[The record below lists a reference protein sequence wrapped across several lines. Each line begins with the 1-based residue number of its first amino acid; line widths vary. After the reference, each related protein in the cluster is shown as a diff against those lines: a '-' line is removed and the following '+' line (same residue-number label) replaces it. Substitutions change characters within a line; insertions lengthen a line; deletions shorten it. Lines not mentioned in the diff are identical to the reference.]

1 MPSVQAARIVTVIKK
16 DVRSVLPVNA
26 GSPLPVTFPA
36 SEPISVLGPK
46 TAALF
51 VSQAIPVQVPSVALL
66 QPAMFPA
73 PVIHIVRM
81 LLTVVPLVFLQTPVP
96 AMSAALLLPVTLPV
110 PKTAS
115 ALKPRMVAQ
124 LVLTVPV
131 KFLLPAVLP
140 VLLKLNVQAP
150 KTPATSAWKA
160 PVLIFPTT
168 CANATES
175 PPT

>member
-1 MPSVQAARIVTVIKK
+1 M
-16 DVRSVLPVNA
+16 
-26 GSPLPVTFPA
+26 
-36 SEPISVLGPK
+36 SEPISAPAPK

-110 PKTAS
+110 PKTVNVPG
-115 ALKPRMVAQ
+115 LRMV
-124 LVLTVPV
+124 
-131 KFLLPAVLP
+131 VLP
-140 VLLKLNVQAP
+140 VLVGFVKSLLLAALPAPPKPNARVPRMVVASVLKGPVQ
-150 KTPATSAWKA
+150 
-160 PVLIFPTT
+160 IIMTT
-168 CANATES
+168 CANATGWWLI
-175 PPT
+175 